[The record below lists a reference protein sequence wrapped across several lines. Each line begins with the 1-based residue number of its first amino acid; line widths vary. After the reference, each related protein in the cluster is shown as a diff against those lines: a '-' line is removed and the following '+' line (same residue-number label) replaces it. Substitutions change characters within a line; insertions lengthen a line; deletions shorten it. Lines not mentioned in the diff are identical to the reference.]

1 VQQDA
6 ASVRFLSM
14 VDLPSSLRGATIKQL
29 NENDY
34 HLWGGS
40 LLLRLRHKQFLFIRH
55 RTRLVDSL
63 KGEIVFNLN
72 KVATWLG

>member
-1 VQQDA
+1 
-6 ASVRFLSM
+6 M